1 MDDSSYVAGGANVVS
16 TNTKIAT
23 SAEDLAAI
31 SKKTADAQ
39 VAAILK
45 VREASK
51 LRISNL
57 QNIAASAPNL
67 ETQTAATVALQ
78 REQGR
83 LARTYGET
91 TVASRGFSNASKE
104 GERDLNKLVRG
115 GLAGSGALSAL
126 GRSLAFASTG
136 FIAFATGA
144 TVIKASIT
152 AAQDEAVA
160 QKQVAAQL
168 KTSDKSFKEYG
179 GQIDSVLLKES
190 HLAGFT
196 KAKLLTAFGF
206 LVRIGGNVQKS
217 LHLTALAA
225 DVARARSISLQSASI
240 ALAKALGGSATALRR
255 LGIIVPKNV
264 STTQALAFVTQKF
277 AGQAEAGTTA
287 SEKFHATLVD
297 TGAVIGKAL
306 LPTFNRLATSLSN
319 WLAKMNES
327 GRLQKDV
334 NSIVKDAGDIFHTFA
349 GAIKLVD
356 DATGGFKR
364 TLEIL
369 IGLKFAS
376 IVASWIGPLEAL
388 AARWGLVAKS
398 AQAAGAAQ
406 TAALGTGAAAA
417 GSGGAAIEGAAAGG
431 LLSGG
436 LAGRLA
442 SRARYGPSAA
452 AVKNVSM
459 YTTEAE
465 ASGTAAVVAGS
476 KLSKLGSNIG
486 LVGLAAALAIP
497 RLQKLGQGESSFIG
511 GHLGGTARNIFDRTE
526 GLFTGGVIGK
536 NPFAGLFGGGGKS
549 DANAIPVKLVNA
561 PGFGNLFGG
570 RKGVGSDLGP
580 FGTAK
585 PIAIFKSF
593 TDTIGNQL
601 AQARAALTK
610 GTQDDVAAAKAE
622 IAQIKKEIAAGH
634 LKGAALIQALQ
645 AEAGAVSTIQS
656 AEAAAAQKRAA
667 AAQALKAKILARIEA
682 SIDPLKL
689 EVQLSKDQADNAG
702 NKKIVRDLKAIRN
715 AARKALASG
724 NLSLAQQKEAYDQ
737 ITQLNQQIAAANKK
751 NAQATSKAGHV
762 AYKQLNQAKFLGG
775 LDLTPAQRKALR
787 QRLAQVG
794 PGGTVGSDRVG
805 AYGYQIGDNGRPIHV
820 HTRVDIDGHKVAE
833 NTTRHQQRRRRRN
846 SSQRRGPVA
855 GDNG

>member
-1 MDDSSYVAGGANVVS
+1 MAEKQVRVAVIMDDSSYIAGGANVVS

-23 SAEDLAAI
+23 SQEDLAAI

-57 QNIAASAPNL
+57 QNIAANAPNL

-78 REQGR
+78 REQAKLGR
-83 LARTYGET
+83 SYGEA

-104 GERDLNKLVRG
+104 GEKDLNKLVRG

-144 TVIKASIT
+144 TIIKASIT

-168 KTSDKSFKEYG
+168 KTSGKSFKDYG
-179 GQIDSVLLKES
+179 KQIDATLLKES

-196 KAKLLTAFGF
+196 KAELLTAFGY
-206 LVRIGGNVQKS
+206 LVRIGGNVQNS
-217 LHLTALAA
+217 LKLTGLAA

-264 STTQALAFVTQKF
+264 STTQALAFVTAKF
-277 AGQAEAGTTA
+277 AGQAQAGTTA

-319 WLAKMNES
+319 WLAKMNET

-334 NSIVKDAGDIFHTFA
+334 NTIVSDTGRAFHDLEA
-349 GAIKLVD
+349 VIKKVD
-356 DATGGFKR
+356 DVTGSFKN
-364 TLEIL
+364 T
-369 IGLKFAS
+369 
-376 IVASWIGPLEAL
+376 LEAL
-388 AARWGLVAKS
+388 LAFGFTRLAFGWGVALTGLATKWGLVAD
-398 AQAAGAAQ
+398 AATAAGAAQ
-406 TAALGTGAAAA
+406 ERALATGGAGAAA
-417 GSGGAAIEGAAAGG
+417 GAEGAAAGAGARGAVAG
-431 LLSGG
+431 LSTVNI
-436 LAGRLA
+436 AA
-442 SRARYGPSAA
+442 IVA
-452 AVKNVSM
+452 AVS
-459 YTTEAE
+459 
-465 ASGTAAVVAGS
+465 AVILNSSTYKRV
-476 KLSKLGSNIG
+476 
-486 LVGLAAALAIP
+486 
-497 RLQKLGQGESSFIG
+497 QGQ
-511 GHLGGTARNIFDRTE
+511 A
-526 GLFTGGVIGK
+526 K
-536 NPFAGLFGGGGKS
+536 Q
-549 DANAIPVKLVNA
+549 
-561 PGFGNLFGG
+561 
-570 RKGVGSDLGP
+570 DLGP
-580 FGTAK
+580 LGFLVSNAKDLGHGFVNATRNASDALQSLVGWEKHVVTGLTDVRGQVQTSQPGGGRFIGSSGRGGAK
-585 PIAIFKSF
+585 PPPVLFKSF
-593 TDTIGNQL
+593 TDTITNQL

-610 GTQDDVAAAKAE
+610 GTQDDVRAAKAE

-667 AAQALKAKILARIEA
+667 RAQALKAKILARIEA

-689 EVQLSKDQADNAG
+689 EVALSRDQADNAK
-702 NKKIVRDLKAIRN
+702 NKVILHDLKALRA

-724 NLSLAQQKEAYDQ
+724 KLTLTQQKEAYDAIASYNSQ
-737 ITQLNQQIAAANKK
+737 IHDLSKKTKDAAK
-751 NAQATSKAGHV
+751 N
-762 AYKQLNQAKFLGG
+762 AYKQVNQAKFLGG
-775 LDLTPAQRKALR
+775 LDLTAAQRKALR
-787 QRLAQVG
+787 QRLAQLG
-794 PGGTVGSDRVG
+794 PGGTVGSDRTG
-805 AYGYQIGDNGRPIHV
+805 AYGYQLGPSGRPIHHHHHV
-820 HTRVDIDGHKVAE
+820 YIDGKPVADSV
-833 NTTRHQQRRRRRN
+833 TKHQQRRRRRN

-855 GDNG
+855 GDTG

>member
-57 QNIAASAPNL
+57 QGIAASAPNL

-78 REQGR
+78 REQGK
-83 LARTYGET
+83 LARTYGTT
-91 TVASRGFSNASKE
+91 TVASRAFSSSTKE
-104 GERDLNKLVRG
+104 GEKDLNKLVRG

-144 TVIKASIT
+144 TVIKASIK

-168 KTSDKSFKEYG
+168 KTSGKSFKEYG

-196 KAKLLTAFGF
+196 KAELLTAFGF

-319 WLAKMNES
+319 WLAKMQES

-334 NSIVKDAGDIFHTFA
+334 NTIVHDAGAVFHTLGDAIHKVDEVTGSFRNTLELVLALRLSSIVIGWVSSLGKLELAWRGVGTAATAAAGQEAIAA
-349 GAIKLVD
+349 GGA
-356 DATGGFKR
+356 
-364 TLEIL
+364 
-369 IGLKFAS
+369 
-376 IVASWIGPLEAL
+376 
-388 AARWGLVAKS
+388 
-398 AQAAGAAQ
+398 AAGAAGAAGATGVAARVGAY
-406 TAALGTGAAAA
+406 TAAGATAARGAGAGLTLGRFAAIGAGVFGGVPDTLNVN
-417 GSGGAAIEGAAAGG
+417 GSAYSIIHKPDGYYARSNINGFERKLSNSEVVSLLGVGNVSRPQPGGA
-431 LLSGG
+431 
-436 LAGRLA
+436 R
-442 SRARYGPSAA
+442 
-452 AVKNVSM
+452 
-459 YTTEAE
+459 
-465 ASGTAAVVAGS
+465 
-476 KLSKLGSNIG
+476 
-486 LVGLAAALAIP
+486 
-497 RLQKLGQGESSFIG
+497 
-511 GHLGGTARNIFDRTE
+511 
-526 GLFTGGVIGK
+526 
-536 NPFAGLFGGGGKS
+536 FGGPRS
-549 DANAIPVKLVNA
+549 APVAQTRQRPAL
-561 PGFGNLFGG
+561 
-570 RKGVGSDLGP
+570 
-580 FGTAK
+580 
-585 PIAIFKSF
+585 FKSF

-610 GTQDDVAAAKAE
+610 GTQDDVKAAKAE

-645 AEAGAVSTIQS
+645 AEAGAINTIQS

-667 AAQALKAKILARIEA
+667 RAQALKAKILARIEA

-702 NKKIVRDLKAIRN
+702 NKKIVRDLKALRN

-751 NAQATSKAGHV
+751 NAQATSKAGHA

-787 QRLAQVG
+787 QRLAQLG

-820 HTRVDIDGHKVAE
+820 HTSVNIDGHKVAE
-833 NTTRHQQRRRRRN
+833 NTTHHQRRRRRRN
-846 SSQRRGPVA
+846 SSQRRGPNA
-855 GDNG
+855 GGNG

>member
-23 SAEDLAAI
+23 SQEDLAAI

-57 QNIAASAPNL
+57 QGIAASAPNL

-78 REQGR
+78 REQGK

-91 TVASRGFSNASKE
+91 AVASRGFSSSTKE

-168 KTSDKSFKEYG
+168 KTSGKSFKEYG

-196 KAKLLTAFGF
+196 KAELLTAFGY

-217 LHLTALAA
+217 LTLTGLAA
-225 DVARARSISLQSASI
+225 DVARARTISLQSASI

-264 STTQALAFVTQKF
+264 STTQALAFVTAKF

-306 LPTFNRLATSLSN
+306 LPTFNRLAISLSN
-319 WLAKMNES
+319 WLSKMNES

-334 NSIVKDAGDIFHTFA
+334 NTIVKDAGAVFHTLSD
-349 GAIKLVD
+349 AIHTVD
-356 DATGGFKR
+356 EVTGSFKH
-364 TLEIL
+364 TLEL
-369 IGLKFAS
+369 VLALRLSS
-376 IVASWIGPLEAL
+376 IVIGWVSSLGKLEL
-388 AARWGLVAKS
+388 AWRGVGTAATVA
-398 AQAAGAAQ
+398 AGQEAVAAGGAAAGAAGAAGATGVAARVGAY
-406 TAALGTGAAAA
+406 TAAGATAARGAGAGLTLGRF
-417 GSGGAAIEGAAAGG
+417 AAIGAGVFGG
-431 LLSGG
+431 VPDTLNVNGSAYSIIHKPDGYYAKSNINGFEQKLSNAEVVSLLGVG
-436 LAGRLA
+436 
-442 SRARYGPSAA
+442 
-452 AVKNVSM
+452 NVSRPQPGG
-459 YTTEAE
+459 
-465 ASGTAAVVAGS
+465 SRFGRPGLGAGFSPTRPS
-476 KLSKLGSNIG
+476 K
-486 LVGLAAALAIP
+486 P
-497 RLQKLGQGESSFIG
+497 
-511 GHLGGTARNIFDRTE
+511 
-526 GLFTGGVIGK
+526 
-536 NPFAGLFGGGGKS
+536 
-549 DANAIPVKLVNA
+549 
-561 PGFGNLFGG
+561 
-570 RKGVGSDLGP
+570 
-580 FGTAK
+580 
-585 PIAIFKSF
+585 AIFSSF
-593 TDTIGNQL
+593 TDTIRNQL

-622 IAQIKKEIAAGH
+622 VAQIKKEIAAGH

-667 AAQALKAKILARIEA
+667 RAQALKAKILARIEA

-689 EVQLSKDQADNAG
+689 EVALSRDQADNAK
-702 NKKIVRDLKAIRN
+702 NKVILHDIKALRA

-724 NLSLAQQKEAYDQ
+724 NLTLAQQKEAYDAIASYNSQ
-737 ITQLNQQIAAANKK
+737 IHDLSKK
-751 NAQATSKAGHV
+751 TKDSAKN
-762 AYKQLNQAKFLGG
+762 AYKQVNQAKFLGG

-787 QRLAQVG
+787 QRLAQLG
-794 PGGTVGSDRVG
+794 PGGTVGSDRTG
-805 AYGYQIGDNGRPIHV
+805 AYGYQIGDNGRPLHV
-820 HTRVDIDGHKVAE
+820 HTHVNIDGQKVAQ

-846 SSQRRGPVA
+846 SSQRRGPQA
-855 GDNG
+855 GENG